1 MQHSPKSSLRT
12 SFWYLLVR
20 LPSARSLLLSL
31 CSPVLQHGHA
41 MASGPQAEGMAQE
54 GAMSCP
60 EAHWLDYGVEV
71 CSAQELSVKINQG
84 PLVAF

>member
-1 MQHSPKSSLRT
+1 
-12 SFWYLLVR
+12 
-20 LPSARSLLLSL
+20 
-31 CSPVLQHGHA
+31 

-60 EAHWLDYGVEV
+60 EAHWLDYGVGV

-84 PLVAF
+84 PLVVF

>member
-1 MQHSPKSSLRT
+1 
-12 SFWYLLVR
+12 
-20 LPSARSLLLSL
+20 
-31 CSPVLQHGHA
+31 

-54 GAMSCP
+54 EAMSCP
-60 EAHWLDYGVEV
+60 EAHWLDYGVGV

>member
-1 MQHSPKSSLRT
+1 
-12 SFWYLLVR
+12 
-20 LPSARSLLLSL
+20 
-31 CSPVLQHGHA
+31 

-60 EAHWLDYGVEV
+60 EAHWLDYGVGV

-84 PLVAF
+84 PLVVFLKPLSWGARLHQGA